1 MSSPL
6 LGVALMLFRR
16 YLDRNA
22 FAARR
27 VETLFWAACIGF
39 VGLILLALLLSIV
52 APSPTSR

>member
-1 MSSPL
+1 

>member
-6 LGVALMLFRR
+6 FGVALTVFRR

-27 VETLFWAACIGF
+27 VETLFWAACVAF
-39 VGLILLALLLSIV
+39 VALILLLLAWGAV
-52 APSPTSR
+52 APPGSSH